1 MSTTIEGTS
10 VEMKP
15 TTPPNNDGTE
25 NQASTPDGAAASGN
39 RAADGQPDPAQAA
52 QTGLPGL
59 AGFAQTNTFA
69 APSQPEP
76 IAPPVEPPAPPPVEP
91 TAAPIEQPHFAEM
104 PPVSDVQPV
113 SEPDPAAFIQQ
124 PAAPVPVEPAPAAVE
139 IEAVSVEVEA
149 AEPQIPEFVPPQA
162 PPSDAIAADLPDLDS
177 LTDSALSA
185 EAAPELQSEDDLSAF
200 SAEALERYF
209 AGDGEIPG
217 AEAGVLPGENGLS
230 EPDFGLDPVEP
241 LVAGDA
247 PLETPEIPD
256 LSTGVQ
262 PFEARYDQHPEVPLG
277 DFDEALKPTGSYQTE
292 DEDLTLPDA
301 DFLEG
306 ESLEPEA
313 AVEKAPKNR
322 KVAMV
327 ASALVGSLALGGALA
342 FAYKN
347 SGFIMGGSGDAPLI
361 QADNRPTKVAPDDPG
376 GKQFPHKNKLIYDR
390 LQGDETPE
398 VAKIVPRQEE
408 VASNTAAAASGPSA
422 APPAANAQPGAEG
435 PKKVKTL
442 IVKPDGTV
450 MQSENPAAAG
460 GTQVAAA
467 NPQIPSPAAV
477 PQPAAPAPAAPQQV
491 AATTPAEGMSTSM
504 QTPARKPG
512 SAGAQTQTA
521 AATSAPEPAAAAA
534 AGGEQF
540 VVQVA
545 ARKSQTDALAAFADL
560 QQRYPGLLN
569 SYRPI
574 IQRADL
580 GDKGIWYR
588 LRVGP
593 MNEKTAAATLCEKL
607 KSAGM
612 RSCLVRPHTGS

>member
-1 MSTTIEGTS
+1 
-10 VEMKP
+10 V
-15 TTPPNNDGTE
+15 
-25 NQASTPDGAAASGN
+25 
-39 RAADGQPDPAQAA
+39 
-52 QTGLPGL
+52 
-59 AGFAQTNTFA
+59 
-69 APSQPEP
+69 
-76 IAPPVEPPAPPPVEP
+76 
-91 TAAPIEQPHFAEM
+91 
-104 PPVSDVQPV
+104 
-113 SEPDPAAFIQQ
+113 
-124 PAAPVPVEPAPAAVE
+124 AVE
-139 IEAVSVEVEA
+139 IEATPVEVED
-149 AEPQIPEFVPPQA
+149 AELQIPEFVPPQV
-162 PPSDAIAADLPDLDS
+162 PPSDAIAVDLPDLDS
-177 LTDSALSA
+177 LTEPALSA
-185 EAAPELQSEDDLSAF
+185 EATPELQGEDDLSAF

-209 AGDGEIPG
+209 AGEGEMPG
-217 AEAGVLPGENGLS
+217 MEAGVIPGENGLS

-241 LVAGDA
+241 GIAVDA
-247 PLETPEIPD
+247 PLETPEVPD

-292 DEDLTLPDA
+292 DEDLALPDA

-306 ESLEPEA
+306 ESLVPEA

-347 SGFIMGGSGDAPLI
+347 SGLIMGGSGDAPLI
-361 QADNRPTKVAPDDPG
+361 QADSRPTKVAPDDPG

-408 VASNTAAAASGPSA
+408 VASNTAAAAGGPNA
-422 APPAANAQPGAEG
+422 IPPAPNAQSGTEG

-450 MQSENPAAAG
+450 MQSENPAGAG

-467 NPQIPSPAAV
+467 A
-477 PQPAAPAPAAPQQV
+477 PQPTAPAPAAQQQV
-491 AATTPAEGMSTSM
+491 VAETTPAEGMTTSM
-504 QTPARKPG
+504 NTPARKPG
-512 SAGAQTQTA
+512 GQAAPVQTA
-521 AATSAPEPAAAAA
+521 AAPSAAAPAAAPA

-545 ARKSQTDALAAFADL
+545 ARQSQTAALAAFADL
-560 QQRYPGLLN
+560 QQRYPSLLN

-580 GDKGIWYR
+580 GAKGIWYR

-593 MNEKTAAATLCEKL
+593 MNEKTAAASLCEKL